1 MTAKDGIISKNLIKD
16 YIFTSLMILME
27 EKEFEEI
34 SITDITKKAGVSR
47 MSYYRTYISKE
58 DILVQYFNDLFE
70 SCLIKIKSTSCLNKP
85 YLNSQVFRTFGEN
98 HILIKNMVKAK
109 LYDLLL
115 FHFIKY
121 TTFLAQNLFQQDIN
135 DSRVIY
141 HIYGDAGSLTVMLV
155 HWIELGM
162 KETPEEMAK
171 LLNSNDCK

>member
-1 MTAKDGIISKNLIKD
+1 MRVK
-16 YIFTSLMILME
+16 SL
-27 EKEFEEI
+27 
-34 SITDITKKAGVSR
+34 SGGGT
-47 MSYYRTYISKE
+47 
-58 DILVQYFNDLFE
+58 
-70 SCLIKIKSTSCLNKP
+70 P
-85 YLNSQVFRTFGEN
+85 
-98 HILIKNMVKAK
+98 
-109 LYDLLL
+109 
-115 FHFIKY
+115 Y